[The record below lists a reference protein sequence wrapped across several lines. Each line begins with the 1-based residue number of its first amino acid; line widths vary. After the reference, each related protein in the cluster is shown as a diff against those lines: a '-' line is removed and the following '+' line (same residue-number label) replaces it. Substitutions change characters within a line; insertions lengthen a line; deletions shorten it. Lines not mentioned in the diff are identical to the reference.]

1 MKDIGPIF
9 RALTRNKLG
18 ALLIALQIALTLAI
32 VTNAAYIIQERAGN
46 IARPT
51 GLDEENTALFVTN
64 LFDSNVDQRQL
75 YRDDLAALRSIPGV
89 IAATPSQSIPISG
102 SGWGEDLYNAPDVPS
117 NESINF
123 GNFMVDEQGLETFGL
138 ELVAGRNFRPDEILV
153 RGFEDLS
160 TPDILIVSQALA
172 DELFPDGDA
181 LGKTI
186 WDEPNGKQPMQ
197 IIGIYDHM
205 QNAWP
210 TSRNVNNTALMPS
223 LAMFGGQMMYV
234 VRSEPGGLD
243 KVMAAA
249 EEYLSKNRSRIVD
262 IVRSYPEQKN
272 RTYSGD
278 IAMVKLLS
286 AVIIVLTGVTG
297 LGIVGLAWFSVTQ
310 RRKQIGTRRALGANR
325 WDIVRYFMVEN
336 WLITSA
342 GLTIGVAGTMGL
354 NWFLD
359 TQYSV
364 GRVPLWYLPVGMLAL
379 WTLGQLAVLLPAR
392 RAANIPP
399 ALATRSV

>member
-32 VTNAAYIIQERAGN
+32 ITNAAFIIQERAAN
-46 IARPT
+46 IARPS
-51 GLDEENTALFVTN
+51 GLDEANTAIFVTN
-64 LFDSNVDQRQL
+64 LFDSNVDQQQL
-75 YRDDLAALRSIPGV
+75 YRDDLEALRSIPGV
-89 IAATPSQSIPISG
+89 VAASPAQSIPISG
-102 SGWGEDLYNAPDVPS
+102 SGWGEDLYNNPEAQS

-123 GNFMVDEQGLETFGL
+123 GNFMVDEHGLETFGL
-138 ELVAGRNFRPDEILV
+138 ELTEGRNFRPEEVKV
-153 RGFEDLS
+153 RSFDDIS
-160 TPDILIVSQALA
+160 MPDILIVSQALA

-181 LGKTI
+181 LGKTV
-186 WDEPNGKQPMQ
+186 WDEPNGEKPMQ
-197 IIGIYDHM
+197 IVGIYRHM

-210 TSRNVNNTALMPS
+210 TSTNVNNTALLPS
-223 LAMFGGQMMYV
+223 LAMFGGEMMYV
-234 VRSEPGGLD
+234 VRSEPGRLD
-243 KVMAAA
+243 KVMAAV

-278 IAMVKLLS
+278 IAMVKLLT
-286 AVIIVLTGVTG
+286 AVIAVLTGVTG

-310 RRKQIGTRRALGANR
+310 RRKQIGTRRALGATR
-325 WDIVRYFMVEN
+325 FDIVRYFMVEN
-336 WLITSA
+336 WLITSF
-342 GLTIGVAGTMGL
+342 GLAIGLVGALGL

-379 WTLGQLAVLLPAR
+379 WVLGQVAVLLPAR

>member
-1 MKDIGPIF
+1 MNDIGPIF

-32 VTNAAYIIQERAGN
+32 VTNAAYIVQERAGN
-46 IARPT
+46 IARPS

-89 IAATPSQSIPISG
+89 IAASPSQSIPISG
-102 SGWGEDLYNAPDVPS
+102 SGWGEDLYNDPNLPS

-181 LGKTI
+181 LGKTV
-186 WDEPNGKQPMQ
+186 WDEPNGEQPMQ

-210 TSRNVNNTALMPS
+210 TSSNVNNTALMPS
-223 LAMFGGQMMYV
+223 LSMFGGEMMYV

-243 KVMAAA
+243 KVMAAV
-249 EEYLSKNRSRIVD
+249 EEYLSINRSRIVD
-262 IVRSYPEQKN
+262 IVRSYPEQKK

-310 RRKQIGTRRALGANR
+310 RRKQIGTRRALGATR

-342 GLTIGVAGTMGL
+342 GLTIGLVGAVGL

-379 WTLGQLAVLLPAR
+379 WLLGQVAVLLPAR

>member
-32 VTNAAYIIQERAGN
+32 VTNAAFIIQERAAN
-46 IARPT
+46 IARPS
-51 GLDEENTALFVTN
+51 GLDEPNTAIFMTN
-64 LFDSNVDQRQL
+64 LFDSSVDQRQL

-89 IAATPSQSIPISG
+89 IAVTPTQSIPVSG
-102 SGWGEDLYNAPDVPS
+102 SGWGEDLYNDPELPS

-138 ELVAGRNFRPDEILV
+138 ELVAGRNFRPEEITERSLENISV
-153 RGFEDLS
+153 
-160 TPDILIVSQALA
+160 PDMLIISQALA

-181 LGKTI
+181 LGNTV
-186 WDEPNGKQPMQ
+186 WDEPNGEHPMQ

-210 TSRNVNNTALMPS
+210 TSSNVNNTALMPTLS
-223 LAMFGGQMMYV
+223 MFGGEMMYA
-234 VRSEPGGLD
+234 VRAEPGRLNE
-243 KVMAAA
+243 VMAAA

-262 IVRSYPEQKN
+262 IVRTYEEQKK

-286 AVIIVLTGVTG
+286 AVIVVLTAVTG

-310 RRKQIGTRRALGANR
+310 RRKQIGTRRALGASR
-325 WDIVRYFMVEN
+325 FDIVRYFMLEN
-336 WLITSA
+336 GLITTF
-342 GLTIGVAGTMGL
+342 GLAIGVAGTVGL

-359 TQYSV
+359 TQYEV
-364 GRVPLWYLPVGMLAL
+364 GRVPLWYLPVGMLGL
-379 WTLGQLAVLLPAR
+379 WALGQLAVLLPAR

>member
-1 MKDIGPIF
+1 MNDIGPIF

-32 VTNAAYIIQERAGN
+32 VTNAAYIIQERAAN
-46 IARPT
+46 IARPS
-51 GLDEENTALFVTN
+51 GLDEPNTSLFITN

-89 IAATPSQSIPISG
+89 VAATPSQSIPISG
-102 SGWGEDLYNAPDVPS
+102 SGWGEDLYNDPELPS

-123 GNFMVDEQGLETFGL
+123 GNFMVDEHGLEAFGL
-138 ELVAGRNFRPDEILV
+138 ELVAGRNFRPDEITV
-153 RGFEDLS
+153 RSLEDIS
-160 TPDILIVSQALA
+160 TPEILIVSQALA

-181 LGKTI
+181 LGKTV
-186 WDEPNGKQPMQ
+186 WDEPDGEHPMR

-210 TSRNVNNTALMPS
+210 TSENVNNTALMPS
-223 LAMFGGQMMYV
+223 LSMFGGEMMYV
-234 VRSEPGGLD
+234 VRSAPGSRD
-243 KVMAAA
+243 KVMAAV
-249 EEYLSKNRSRIVD
+249 EEKLSKNHSRIVD
-262 IVRSYPEQKN
+262 TVRSYEEQKI
-272 RTYSGD
+272 RTYSSD

-286 AVIIVLTGVTG
+286 AVIAVLTGVTG

-310 RRKQIGTRRALGANR
+310 RRKQIGTRRALGATR

-336 WLITSA
+336 WLVTSA
-342 GLTIGVAGTMGL
+342 GLTIGLVGTVGL

-364 GRVPLWYLPVGMLAL
+364 GRVPLWYLPIGMVAL
-379 WTLGQLAVLLPAR
+379 WALGQLAVLLPAR